1 MIRYH
6 ESMPRLQRPPAEWTW
21 RHGLTVSAGLGVAF
35 LLAVASGFV
44 PAGALRGVLA
54 AGSLLVL
61 GVVSIFSL
69 PPLFRRSILG
79 RWLRGRVQY
88 RFTAAGLPFLLTL
101 LVLLVAATNSGNN
114 LLYLMVAAFLAALA
128 TSGLASALNLS
139 GMALHFQMPEHIF
152 AGEDTP
158 IELTLENEKAV
169 LPSYSVTVTGNAHR
183 LAAAGPPARA
193 RRRRRWG
200 RRGNAAPGGDLEVQ
214 PAYFPYVPRRSRTTV
229 RSAVRFP
236 QRGLYSS
243 AAFALGTRYPFA
255 LIDKSRPFRSGVS
268 GGSLLVYPSLARE
281 AGLLATLPLGT
292 GEQVRPRPGVG
303 QDLYRVRP
311 LQPGDSSRLVHWKA
325 SAKTGDLRVREF
337 SREEDRRVRLV
348 FGLGEGAY
356 SDAQAERA
364 ITLCASLVAELAETE
379 VWLEFEGLNPMA
391 AGEPDATAAAGPVLP
406 LAPAALLLYPIL
418 QYLALVQVGGPM
430 RAASLSLAQVELAVT
445 FCGSRTELP
454 PLAGA
459 SRRVDYIAMEM

>member
-1 MIRYH
+1 
-6 ESMPRLQRPPAEWTW
+6 MPGSQRPPAEWTW
-21 RHGLTVSAGLGVAF
+21 RHGLTVTAGLGVAF
-35 LLAVASGFV
+35 LLAVASGLV

-101 LVLLVAATNSGNN
+101 LVLLVAAINSGNN

-183 LAAAGPPARA
+183 LAAAGPPAR
-193 RRRRRWG
+193 RRRRWG
-200 RRGNAAPGGDLEVQ
+200 RRGSAAPGGNLEVQ
-214 PAYFPYVPRRSRTTV
+214 PAYFPYVPRRSRATV

-255 LIDKSRPFRSGVS
+255 LIDKSRPFRSAES
-268 GGSLLVYPSLARE
+268 GGSLLVYPSLARK

-292 GEQVRPRPGVG
+292 GEQVRPRPGIG

-337 SREEDRRVRLV
+337 SREEDRRMRLV
-348 FGLGEGAY
+348 FSLGAGAY
-356 SDAQAERA
+356 SGAQAERA

-379 VWLEFEGLNPMA
+379 VGLEFEGLNPMA
-391 AGEPDATAAAGPVLP
+391 GNEPDATAAAGPVFP
-406 LAPAALLLYPIL
+406 LAPAAQLLYPIL
-418 QYLALVQVGGPM
+418 QYLALVQVGGPT
-430 RAASLSLAQVELAVT
+430 RAAALSLAQVELAVT
-445 FCGSRTELP
+445 FCGSRAELP
-454 PLAGA
+454 PLVSAA
-459 SRRVDYIAMEM
+459 QRVDYVAMEL